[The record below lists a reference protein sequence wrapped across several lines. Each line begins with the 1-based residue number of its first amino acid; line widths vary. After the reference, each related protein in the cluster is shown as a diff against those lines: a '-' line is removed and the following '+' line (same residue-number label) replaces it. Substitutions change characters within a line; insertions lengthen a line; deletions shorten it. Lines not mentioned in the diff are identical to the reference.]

1 MLVLLF
7 SVVPSY
13 TAHWYFPYESLAS
26 GTIPNYHHLLRPV
39 FQNILE
45 VVLDYLLV
53 GHLLPVLTVG
63 AAESLLEK

>member
-7 SVVPSY
+7 SVVSSY

-45 VVLDYLLV
+45 VVLDYFLV